1 MSDEEGE
8 GGARAR
14 AWAPNMDCGRK
25 SNARER
31 ARTTATVWAQG
42 SRERAE
48 LTGNAPHD
56 PWGPLAAVNGD
67 GAAVTKPP
75 EHQHQ
80 HQQPRT
86 SKKAKVMAAAAAA
99 ARGHGLSAQPT

>member
-1 MSDEEGE
+1 
-8 GGARAR
+8 
-14 AWAPNMDCGRK
+14 MDYGRK

-48 LTGNAPHD
+48 LTGNAHHA

-67 GAAVTKPP
+67 GGAVAKPP
-75 EHQHQ
+75 ERQHHHQ

-86 SKKAKVMAAAAAA
+86 SKGESGGGSGSGSGST
-99 ARGHGLSAQPT
+99 RPRTQRAQPT